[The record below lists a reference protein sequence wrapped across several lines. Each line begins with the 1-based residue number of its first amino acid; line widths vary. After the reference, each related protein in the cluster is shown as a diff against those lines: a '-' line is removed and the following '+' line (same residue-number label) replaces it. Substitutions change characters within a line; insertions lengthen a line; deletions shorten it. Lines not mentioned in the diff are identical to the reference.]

1 MERKSRVRASI
12 DHYDPSFVH
21 FLLILLKEP
30 AEKTADSLSRAI
42 LTLHAG
48 FFIADV
54 ESQILRIMLT
64 FVCWLHHVLS
74 EGVYLSTATFLL
86 DMTR

>member
-12 DHYDPSFVH
+12 DHNDPSFVH
-21 FLLILLKEP
+21 FLLILLEET
-30 AEKTADSLSRAI
+30 AEMTADSLSRAI

-64 FVCWLHHVLS
+64 FVC
-74 EGVYLSTATFLL
+74 
-86 DMTR
+86 